1 MDICKRCKKFSVI
14 DKGFTRCSKCRKERN
29 KQAKRYYRKWHD
41 ESTNPERTLR
51 IKRRNRNAT
60 LKRQYG
66 ITIEDFDKMFA
77 EQKGLCGICRNEMTI
92 NSKRGWGGKHEVCVD
107 HNHQTGKV
115 RGLLCRGC
123 NLQLSMI
130 EDMSFRKKATQY
142 LSKLEK

>member
-1 MDICKRCKKFSVI
+1 MDICKRCKKPMDI
-14 DKGFTRCSKCRKERN
+14 DSGFTKCIKCREEKN
-29 KQAKRYYRKWHD
+29 KQAKIYYRKWHD
-41 ESTNPERTLR
+41 ESMNPERTLR

-66 ITIEDFDKMFA
+66 ITIDDFDKMFA
-77 EQKGLCGICRNEMTI
+77 NQKGLCGICQNEMTI
-92 NSKRGWGGKHEVCVD
+92 NSKRGWNGKQEACVD
-107 HNHQTGKV
+107 HDHQTGKV

-130 EDMSFRKKATQY
+130 EDTSFRKKANQY